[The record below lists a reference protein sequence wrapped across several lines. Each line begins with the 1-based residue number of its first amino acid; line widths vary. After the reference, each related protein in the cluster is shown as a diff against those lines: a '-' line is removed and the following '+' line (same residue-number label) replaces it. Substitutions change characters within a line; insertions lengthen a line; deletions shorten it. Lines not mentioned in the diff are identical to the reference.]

1 MFVITGATGHT
12 GKVAAETLL
21 AAGQKVRVLVRNPD
35 KAKDLVGRGADV
47 VVGDLSDREAVARA
61 FSGARG
67 VYLISP
73 PDLATN
79 NFLAER
85 KALLETIARGAAAAK
100 VPHVV
105 FLSSLG
111 AELTSGTGPIVTLH
125 AGEQS
130 LQAAGVPATFLRAG
144 YFVENWA
151 SVLPVAKQDGVLP
164 SFLPADLASI
174 TVSTRDIG
182 QAAAQALLDGARG
195 STRLVDVAGPSE
207 ATPKDVAQAVGRIL
221 GREIKVVEAP
231 LEAVVPT
238 FTSFG
243 ISAHVAALYREM
255 YEAMRKG
262 LITHAP
268 NAEVVRGRQ
277 SLEQTLRPL
286 LG

>member
-21 AAGQKVRVLVRNPD
+21 SAGKKVRVLVRNPE
-35 KAKDLVGRGADV
+35 KAKDLASRGAEV
-47 VVGDLSDREAVARA
+47 VVGDLSDKASLARA
-61 FSGARG
+61 FAGATG

-73 PDLATN
+73 PDMTTN

-85 KALLETIARGAAAAK
+85 KPLLEEIARTAAAAK

-111 AELTSGTGPIVTLH
+111 AEHAAGTGPIATLH
-125 AGEQS
+125 AGEEALRS
-130 LQAAGVPATFLRAG
+130 AGVPATYLRAG

-151 SVLPVAKQDGVLP
+151 AVLPVAKKDGVLP
-164 SFLPADLASI
+164 SFLPAGFQAITAS
-174 TVSTRDIG
+174 TPDIG
-182 QAAAQALLDGARG
+182 RAAAQALVDGPRG
-195 STRLVDVAGPSE
+195 PVRIVDVAGPRE
-207 ATPKDVAQAVGRIL
+207 ASPTDVAQAVGRVL

-243 ISAHVAALYREM
+243 ISAHVAGLYREM

-262 LITHAP
+262 LLVHQAG
-268 NAEVVRGRQ
+268 AEVVRGTL
-277 SLEQTLRPL
+277 SIEDTLRPML
-286 LG
+286 T